1 MRFILGIIAGVV
13 AGMLMAPDRGKR
25 TREKINNEF
34 PRYRKQANDSL
45 NEAIEKTR
53 TVYNDLVNELG
64 LTTEKLEKEKSRM
77 MASQDNMDNTANK
90 NTANK
95 ANTGS
100 NTNTGKTS

>member
-1 MRFILGIIAGVV
+1 MRFILGIITGVV

-45 NEAIEKTR
+45 NEAIEKTK

-77 MASQDNMDNTANK
+77 IASQDNTANK

-100 NTNTGKTS
+100 TTNSGKTS